1 MKERRGKENNSA
13 SRNIKDKFDI
23 GVVLWVTFIYNY
35 STNLLLPLPKS
46 TIISRNEIS
55 LIIEVL

>member
-1 MKERRGKENNSA
+1 MKERRGKENNSI

-35 STNLLLPLPKS
+35 LKNLLLPLPKS